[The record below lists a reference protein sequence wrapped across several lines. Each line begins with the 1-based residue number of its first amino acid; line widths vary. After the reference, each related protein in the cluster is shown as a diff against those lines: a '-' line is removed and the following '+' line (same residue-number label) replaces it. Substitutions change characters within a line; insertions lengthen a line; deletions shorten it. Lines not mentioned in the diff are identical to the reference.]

1 MNIEEL
7 QVKSNTENKNII
19 CPGLYKYFKH
29 EEMGTVNNYIY
40 ATMFISE
47 PENEYETIL
56 NNLFNTTGVNII
68 TVKLTEDETTITLFE
83 KDGTYYH
90 NPKDCDEKLV
100 IYKSLYDCSRF
111 PCARQLRLFASE
123 VDKSKYPDVKQKYN
137 FELINSE
144 Y

>member
-1 MNIEEL
+1 MNNEEL

-47 PENEYETIL
+47 PENEYETTL

-68 TVKLTEDETTITLFE
+68 TVKLTQDETTITLFE
-83 KDGTYYH
+83 KDGRYYH
-90 NPKDCDEKLV
+90 NPKDCAEKLV

-111 PCARQLRLFASE
+111 PYARQLRLFASE